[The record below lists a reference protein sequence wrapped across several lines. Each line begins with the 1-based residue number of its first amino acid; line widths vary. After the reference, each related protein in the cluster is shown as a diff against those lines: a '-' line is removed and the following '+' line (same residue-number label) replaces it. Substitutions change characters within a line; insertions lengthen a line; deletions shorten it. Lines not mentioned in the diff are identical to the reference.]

1 MRLVV
6 GLASFGKCDEAGEVS
21 GTCSG
26 EIFGPEF
33 VVVNGKGDGRPGRD
47 WLAINVH
54 RRRKNLRGARYD
66 CFEIVGAFAKR
77 HPLNIDAPWGF
88 VDYGIAQVERD
99 RVR

>member
-6 GLASFGKCDEAGEVS
+6 GLTSFGKGDEAGEVS
-21 GTCSG
+21 GTRSG

-66 CFEIVGAFAKR
+66 GFEIVGALAKR
-77 HPLNIDAPWGF
+77 HPLNINTPRSF
-88 VDYGIAQVERD
+88 VDYGIAQVERE
-99 RVR
+99 